1 MKKILFL
8 FLLCSA
14 SSFALAQ
21 DALQWMN
28 IEEAEAACKKKP
40 RKIFVDVYTDWCGW
54 CKKMDQ
60 STFRDSLVKKY
71 ASEKFYAVKLNAESR
86 ENIIFRDK
94 VFHFNE
100 SMRANDLAVMFLSG
114 ELSYPGIVFLD
125 EKLQPVQTVGGF
137 SDPARFN
144 MMLHYFGENAYKKKS
159 MNDYSL
165 VFKP

>member
-1 MKKILFL
+1 MRILFYFL
-8 FLLCSA
+8 FFTVFFHA
-14 SSFALAQ
+14 RAQ
-21 DALQWMN
+21 NGLQWMN

-71 ASEKFYAVKLNAESR
+71 AAEKFYAVKLNAESR

-94 VFHFNE
+94 VFRFNE
-100 SMRANDLAVMFLSG
+100 SMRAHDLAVMFLSG

-125 EKLQPVQTVGGF
+125 EKLQPIQTVGGF

-144 MMLHYFGENAYKKKS
+144 MMLHYFGENAYKKKN
-159 MNDYSL
+159 MNDYSQA
-165 VFKP
+165 FKP